1 MLPPGADRR
10 LSGGPLGVPVL
21 LTGVRVRR
29 ERGFTLIELLLVL
42 VILGILAAVLVPRWA
57 NSREKAFMATMKSD
71 LRNLATAE
79 EAYFYDNSSYATTLS
94 ALVAY
99 NPSTGVNVT
108 INQATM
114 GGWSATA
121 SRTGL
126 ARQCFLFIG
135 NVGPIGA
142 ATVEGQV
149 TCN

>member
-1 MLPPGADRR
+1 
-10 LSGGPLGVPVL
+10 
-21 LTGVRVRR
+21 VRVRR
-29 ERGFTLIELLLVL
+29 ERGFTLIELLLVI

-57 NSREKAFMATMKSD
+57 SSREKAFMATMKSD

-79 EAYFYDNSSYATTLS
+79 EAYFYDNSSYAT
-94 ALVAY
+94 ALTALTSY
-99 NPSTGVNVT
+99 NPSTGINVT

-126 ARQCFLFIG
+126 GRQCFLFIG
-135 NVGPIGA
+135 NVSPIGA

>member
-1 MLPPGADRR
+1 
-10 LSGGPLGVPVL
+10 
-21 LTGVRVRR
+21 VRR
-29 ERGFTLIELLLVL
+29 ERGFTLIEMLLVL

-79 EAYFYDNSSYATTLS
+79 EAYFYDNASYATTLS
-94 ALVAY
+94 SLPAY
-99 NPSTGVNVT
+99 NPSTGINVT
-108 INQATM
+108 INQATVA
-114 GGWSATA
+114 GWSATA

-135 NVGPIGA
+135 SVSPIGA